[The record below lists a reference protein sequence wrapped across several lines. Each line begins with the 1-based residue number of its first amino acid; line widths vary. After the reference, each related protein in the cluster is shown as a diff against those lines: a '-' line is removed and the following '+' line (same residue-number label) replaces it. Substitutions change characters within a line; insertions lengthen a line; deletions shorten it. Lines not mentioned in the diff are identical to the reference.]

1 MHTMGKW
8 GLNSFQSYQNLPLIW
23 CLSVLIVPTK
33 AIFKQMP
40 LIVNILLKSHKNQ
53 KVTRVLFLKKGD
65 GSGAARAVER
75 SFAWANAYRR
85 LTRSYEKTTP
95 AEETFFQLAFL
106 DMNLAKI

>member
-1 MHTMGKW
+1 M
-8 GLNSFQSYQNLPLIW
+8 
-23 CLSVLIVPTK
+23 LIVPIK
-33 AIFKQMP
+33 AISKQM
-40 LIVNILLKSHKNQ
+40 LHIIHILLKSHKNQ
-53 KVTRVLFLKKGD
+53 KVTGVLFLKRDD